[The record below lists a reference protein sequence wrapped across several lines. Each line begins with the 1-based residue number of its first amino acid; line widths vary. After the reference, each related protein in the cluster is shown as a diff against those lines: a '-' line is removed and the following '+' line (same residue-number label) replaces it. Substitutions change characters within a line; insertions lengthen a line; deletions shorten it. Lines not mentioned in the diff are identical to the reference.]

1 VYPAAT
7 AEQFSQL
14 VAVPGVAALCVLA
27 AAVVL
32 GWPVAIAW
40 ALALLGSAYAIALA
54 TGEDGAAVDAVAPLY
69 AGGLLL
75 VAELSY
81 WSLELRGSRREE
93 PGAMLR
99 RLVALTALAALSVA
113 IGGFVVL
120 VTAAPARGGL
130 VWDALGVAALAATL
144 AIVAWLARPRGSR
157 S

>member
-1 VYPAAT
+1 VTSERFP
-7 AEQFSQL
+7 EL
-14 VAVPGVAALCVLA
+14 VAAPGAAALVVLA

-32 GWPVAIAW
+32 GWPAAIAW
-40 ALALLGSAYAIALA
+40 ALALLGTGYA
-54 TGEDGAAVDAVAPLY
+54 TGLAAAESASGVDAGAPLY

-93 PGAMLR
+93 PGAMFR
-99 RLVALTALAALSVA
+99 RLLALSALAALSVA

-130 VWDALGVAALAATL
+130 VWDAFGVAAVAATL
-144 AIVAWLARPRGSR
+144 AIIAWLARPRGSR